1 MRVLAAFD
9 KFKDSLTAGQ
19 ACSITATTLRERHPD
34 WTVDVCPLT
43 DGGDGFCEILTAAV
57 GGTLE
62 YFSVTG
68 PRGELVRAPIGF
80 VDFEKIPPAAR
91 ALLRIAEAPVTRL
104 AIVEMAAASGL
115 ALLPESQRDP
125 WKASSVGTG
134 QLLRHAAERGA
145 TGVLLGVGG
154 SATHDLGLGV
164 LQALGVES
172 HSATGAPL
180 TPGVPENWPAI
191 ARFHGQVEKNFPVIR
206 IACDVS
212 NPLLGPL
219 GAAAIYAP
227 QKGLQPADYTRLES
241 ETQRVAAL
249 LVSHCGQND
258 GLAKTP
264 GTGAAGGIAFGLMA
278 AAGAQIVAGFPLVS
292 AWLDLEARLADADLV
307 LTGEGRF
314 DPSSFHGK
322 GPGAIVNRA
331 LELGKRVHVFAG
343 AVGENQS
350 ATAVSLHAITPPGAT
365 LGEALRLAPT
375 NLAKALRGV
384 F

>member
-19 ACSITATTLRERHPD
+19 ACDITAATLRERHPG
-34 WTVDVCPLT
+34 WTIDVCPLT

-62 YFSVTG
+62 HFTVTG
-68 PRGELVRAPIGF
+68 PRGQPVRAPIGF

-91 ALLRIAEAPVTRL
+91 ALLRIDIPTTRL
-104 AIVEMAAASGL
+104 AIIEMAAASGL
-115 ALLPESQRDP
+115 ALLPPAQRDP

-134 QLLRHAAERGA
+134 QLLRHAADRGA

-164 LQALGVES
+164 LEALGIAW
-172 HSATGAPL
+172 HSASGAVVAPA
-180 TPGVPENWPAI
+180 VPENWPSI
-191 ARFHGQVEKNFPVIR
+191 ARFHGQVEKQFPVIR

-219 GAAAIYAP
+219 GAAAVYAP
-227 QKGLQPADYTRLES
+227 QKGLRPADYARLES

-249 LVSHCGQND
+249 FVAHCGRTD
-258 GLAKTP
+258 DLAKTP

-278 AAGAQIVAGFPLVS
+278 AARAEIVAGFPLVS
-292 AWLDLEARLADADLV
+292 AWLDVEARLTRADLV

-343 AVGENQS
+343 AVGENS
-350 ATAVSLHAITPPGAT
+350 SGSTVALHAITPTGAP
-365 LGEALRLAPT
+365 LPEALRAAPT
-375 NLAKALRGV
+375 HLAAAIRRV